1 MSVEIGELAQRQ
13 RRRFDDEIVERHLGV
28 IRGLGVDLLAQRRG
42 AGPYR
47 LLM

>member
-28 IRGLGVDLLAQRRG
+28 IRAWALICSRSAAAV
-42 AGPYR
+42 PYR